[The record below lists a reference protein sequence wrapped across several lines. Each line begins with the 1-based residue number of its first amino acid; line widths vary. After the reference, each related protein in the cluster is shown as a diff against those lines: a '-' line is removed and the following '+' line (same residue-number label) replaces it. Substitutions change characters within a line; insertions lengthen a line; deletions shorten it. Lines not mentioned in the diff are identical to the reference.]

1 MIKYGIRAIGDA
13 GRIPPFYSYKSKD
26 SIRMKLKKLF
36 IGLVLATLL
45 PSCSNDFAGDDDGK
59 ILENETTTYVRLSLL
74 SDGSTRAYAEYE
86 NGTADESKVDQ
97 IMLVFFDAGRNYVGQ
112 SNVTVTDDNTIVN
125 DGVGNTIDKVLTMV
139 TPVNLPENIN
149 YPKYVVA
156 FVNPTAKY
164 ADLAADKLEDLMTY
178 IRSRGDISHRGYR
191 TMNNSLFF
199 NEDTKY
205 SRFATEVDFERQFF
219 ETEEEAKNAT
229 NATIDIRV
237 ERMEAKVRLS
247 TPLNEIKQDNPFS
260 ADAGI
265 GTEKYTLEFVPE
277 AWFVNG
283 TEKRSFLLKNFREQ
297 RDNYLSGNMPVS
309 DNGMHLDDVKT
320 AFKANAGSGDMRFN
334 YVNDMNNMRC
344 YWAIDPTYFILASD
358 ASKLYPEIS
367 YDVNYEG
374 INPGGSTYPLNYY
387 SYAKMLEQ
395 QKQHQSTNYVKFN
408 GNVKTHEYVL
418 ENTVSYATMTS
429 TNAKASMASVVLLG
443 HYMVKNKA
451 GQVVFDGTVDDPA
464 QSFYVRHD
472 ANSTKYVMISD
483 KEAIDYFLER
493 GGSTL
498 YIQKVNAAG
507 APIAG
512 SYEPL
517 RPAHLRSTLYDVD
530 YDDFELVYPD
540 TEISGGRKLSEQWR
554 TLVLRRNA
562 ENKFNDKILV
572 YDASQD
578 NGNGGYKKVS
588 DVDIKDLHKRVFST
602 YGVLEKFS
610 TGKAYFNIPLKHIWK
625 AASTSNVFDPKT
637 VVLGDYGVVRNHIYD
652 LTINKIEGLATGIGD
667 IEQPIVPPTENEQ
680 YYISTRIRVLQWRMV
695 SQSVDL

>member
-1 MIKYGIRAIGDA
+1 
-13 GRIPPFYSYKSKD
+13 
-26 SIRMKLKKLF
+26 MKLKQLF

-45 PSCSNDFAGDDDGK
+45 PACSNDIADEPGK
-59 ILENETTTYVRLSLL
+59 VIENETTTYVRLSLL
-74 SDGSTRAYAEYE
+74 SDGSTRADAEYE
-86 NGTADESKVDQ
+86 NGTGDESKVDQ
-97 IMLVFFDAGRNYVGQ
+97 IMLIFFDAGRNYVGRTH
-112 SNVTVTDDNTIVN
+112 VTVTDDNTIIN
-125 DGVGNTIDKVLTMV
+125 DGHGNTVDKVLSMV
-139 TPVNLPENIN
+139 APVNLPENIN

-156 FVNPTAKY
+156 FVNPTARY
-164 ADLAADKLEDLMTY
+164 SDLAVDKLEDLMSF
-178 IRSRGDISHRGYR
+178 IRSRGDVSHRGYR

-199 NEDTKY
+199 NESTGY
-205 SRFATEVDFERQFF
+205 SRFATEVDFESQFF
-219 ETEEEAKNAT
+219 ETAEEAKNAT
-229 NATIDIRV
+229 DATIDIRV

-247 TPLNEIKQDNPFS
+247 TPLNEIRQDNPFT

-265 GTEKYTLEFVPE
+265 GNEKYTLEFVPE
-277 AWFVNG
+277 TWFVNG

-297 RDNYLSGNMPVS
+297 RDNFVTGNMLVT
-309 DNGMHLDDVKT
+309 DYGMHLNDVKA
-320 AFKANAGSGDMRFN
+320 AFKANSASGDQRSNF
-334 YVNDMNNMRC
+334 VNDAANMRC
-344 YWAIDPTYFILASD
+344 YWAIDPTYFILADD
-358 ASKLYPEIS
+358 AATLYPDIS

-374 INPGGSTYPLNYY
+374 INPGGNTYPLNYH
-387 SYAKMLEQ
+387 SYAKMVDEQ
-395 QKQHQSTNYVKFN
+395 KRHQSTNYVKFN
-408 GNVKTHEYVL
+408 GSVKTHEYVL

-472 ANSTKYVMISD
+472 ANSAKYVMVSD

-493 GGSTL
+493 GGSTF
-498 YIQKVNAAG
+498 YIQKVDAAG
-507 APIAG
+507 RPIAG

-517 RPAHLRSTLYDVD
+517 RPAHLRSTLYNVS
-530 YDDFELVYPD
+530 YDDFELVYPN
-540 TEISGGRKLSEQWR
+540 TAISGGRKLSEQWR
-554 TLVLRRNA
+554 TLGLRRNA

-572 YDASQD
+572 YDSSQD
-578 NGNGGYKKVS
+578 NGNGGYQKVS
-588 DVDIKDLHKRVFST
+588 EVDIDDLHKRVFST

-637 VVLGDYGVVRNHIYD
+637 VVLGDYGVVRNHVYD